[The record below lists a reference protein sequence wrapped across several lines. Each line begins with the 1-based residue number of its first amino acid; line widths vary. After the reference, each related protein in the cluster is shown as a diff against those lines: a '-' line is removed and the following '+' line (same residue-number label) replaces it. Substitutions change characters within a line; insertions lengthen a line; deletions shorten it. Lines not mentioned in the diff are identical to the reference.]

1 MGSNQTDHHKEINLM
16 ISIDIET
23 LLTIIYVKVDDWYQV
38 KGKRLLR
45 GKAGRKPEFSDSEV
59 IALLVAEDYIPY
71 PAETQYLG
79 YIRANYGDLF
89 PKLVDQSQFNRRA
102 RGLRHLVE
110 AMRRD
115 WLMELG
121 VDQATTYLIDSKP
134 IPVVGYKRSKKRS
147 DFRGSADYG
156 YCVSRKLHYFGYK
169 LVMITTLDGIPVVYD
184 LVPANTD
191 ERQAAEAVLDR
202 VTNANIIGDKGFLGA
217 EWQAQIQQQ
226 TGNTV
231 ITPRRKNQKI
241 QHPDGFQYLL
251 NSVRERI
258 EGVFHELQNT
268 GRNIERLLAKTVN
281 GLATRVIAK
290 VTAHLLKHLLRVQ
303 YGIDVQTFQCSTDL
317 AF

>member
-1 MGSNQTDHHKEINLM
+1 M

-23 LLTIIYVKVDDWYQV
+23 LLTIVFVKVDDWYQV
-38 KGKRLLR
+38 KGKHLLR

-79 YIRANYGDLF
+79 YIRANHGDLF

-115 WLMELG
+115 WLMALG
-121 VDQATTYLIDSKP
+121 VDQATTYLIDTKP
-134 IPVVGYKRSKKRS
+134 IPVVGYKRSKRRS

-202 VTNANIIGDKGFLGA
+202 IANVEIIGDKGFLGV
-217 EWQAQIQQQ
+217 EWQTRIQQQ

-231 ITPRRKNQKI
+231 MTPKRKNQKI
-241 QHPDGFQYLL
+241 QHPDGFQRLL

-268 GRNIERLLAKTVN
+268 GRNIERLLAKTVS

-290 VTAHLLKHLLRVQ
+290 VTAHLLKHILRSRH
-303 YGIDVQTFQCSTDL
+303 GIDVQTFQCSTDL